1 MYYPYHHGD
10 AISKVQI
17 LENSI
22 AQTTWIISTKK
33 LQGGEKRGGGGTYR
47 LKNLHKCVDPI
58 WILM

>member
-33 LQGGEKRGGGGTYR
+33 LQGGEKKRWRG
-47 LKNLHKCVDPI
+47 NL
-58 WILM
+58 